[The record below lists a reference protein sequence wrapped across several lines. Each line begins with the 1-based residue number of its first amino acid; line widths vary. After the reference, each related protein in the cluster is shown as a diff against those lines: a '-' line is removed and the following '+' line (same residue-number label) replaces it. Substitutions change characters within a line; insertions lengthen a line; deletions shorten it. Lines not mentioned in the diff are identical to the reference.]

1 MKGTNEYLA
10 EQRKL
15 REEALIGKWVI
26 TQQSRYNKNQVM
38 YLQDMELAKKQG
50 HENMHWTLYKANAK
64 GFDNERI
71 ANAVARQFKYN
82 NVTVMQIHK

>member
-1 MKGTNEYLA
+1 
-10 EQRKL
+10 
-15 REEALIGKWVI
+15 
-26 TQQSRYNKNQVM
+26 M

-82 NVTVMQIHK
+82 NVTVMQIQK